1 MKDGYGTQDWPDG
14 TRYEGWWGQDKANGN
29 GKLAHADGDVYEGDW
44 AADKA
49 HGQGTY

>member
-1 MKDGYGTQDWPDG
+1 MTFANRGIYKGKWEDGVRHGSGTM
-14 TRYEGWWGQDKANGN
+14 TY
-29 GKLAHADGDVYEGDW
+29 ADGDVYEGDW